1 MLQLIR
7 SLEKAYVI
15 SVHSIE
21 DIKNL
26 YKSLGLVRS
35 LLMVQVCP
43 DEEDLLKQS
52 IWSAVLT
59 NITSRQLRAFDLDI
73 HAVLVLGSLETR
85 RCGLFLDMKVIKTEQ
100 GNHRSH
106 FVRAVHSRHPLQRR
120 SGPFCCCMT
129 LFAANALECIV
140 NGKANLQNCPS
151 PWDFVTLTE
160 EDRATAVGNTHK
172 NLVKIARAV
181 PETSC
186 RTDRQTNAT
195 DATDHNTSPPL
206 RRTNNK
212 SLCDIVLLRC
222 KSV

>member
-1 MLQLIR
+1 M
-7 SLEKAYVI
+7 I

-52 IWSAVLT
+52 IWSAIRT
-59 NITSRQLRAFDLDI
+59 NITSRQRRAFDLDH
-73 HAVLVLGSLETR
+73 HAVLVLGSLKTR

-140 NGKANLQNCPS
+140 NGKANLQNCPLPLGFRHPNGGGPS
-151 PWDFVTLTE
+151 HGRRQHAQKFGKDCACGSGDILS
-160 EDRATAVGNTHK
+160 DRQ
-172 NLVKIARAV
+172 
-181 PETSC
+181 
-186 RTDRQTNAT
+186 TDRQTRQT
-195 DATDHNTSPPL
+195 LLITIL
-206 RRTNNK
+206 RHRCSGRSNK
-212 SLCDIVLLRC
+212 SSCDIVLLRC
-222 KSV
+222 KPV